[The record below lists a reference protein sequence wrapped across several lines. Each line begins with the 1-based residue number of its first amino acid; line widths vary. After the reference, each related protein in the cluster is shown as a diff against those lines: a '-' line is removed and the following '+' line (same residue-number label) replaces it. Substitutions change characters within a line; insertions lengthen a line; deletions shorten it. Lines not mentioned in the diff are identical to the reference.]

1 MEWAVEDLPGAMA
14 DPALLKPLWTN
25 LISNAVKYSAQAA
38 EPRIEIGSRVGQH
51 GREWFVRDNGVGF
64 EPGQAAQLFQPFARL
79 HRESQFAG
87 LGCGLALVQTLALR
101 HGAQARI
108 AAQPGQGCTV
118 QLAWPAA
125 HPAAHQPNQTG
136 PV

>member
-1 MEWAVEDLPGAMA
+1 MDEISVVTGLQSLWQSDA
-14 DPALLKPLWTN
+14 ALGLLVTFFA
-25 LISNAVKYSAQAA
+25 IFA
-38 EPRIEIGSRVGQH
+38 
-51 GREWFVRDNGVGF
+51 
-64 EPGQAAQLFQPFARL
+64 PFAKT
-79 HRESQFAG
+79 
-87 LGCGLALVQTLALR
+87 CGLALVQTLAVR